1 LRRLILECSLGELGR
16 YLGAKSE
23 LEHLESFEVIKL
35 LKEEPNEWAMICKLK
50 LKQPRMGFEK
60 IMRDKSAQIQ
70 PLQVEKDGS
79 QILFMRHKPNRLAT
93 GLFAT
98 GGFLSIPLEISGG
111 KIRAS
116 FLGSTSQLKKLLR
129 LIDHEGIHCRIAS
142 NSDANFSQDSPLGFL
157 TEKQRK
163 VITSAY
169 NLGYY
174 DIPKKVSSEELA
186 SRLHIR
192 EATFVRHR
200 IKAEKRLLG
209 SLLAGS

>member
-1 LRRLILECSLGELGR
+1 LRRLILECSVEELGR
-16 YLGAKSE
+16 YLGARSE

-35 LKEEPNEWAMICKLK
+35 LKEEPNEWAMICKVK
-50 LKQPRMGFEK
+50 LKQQGISFEK
-60 IMRDKSAQIQ
+60 ILRDESAQIQ
-70 PLQVEKDGS
+70 LLQIEKDGS
-79 QILFMRHKPNRLAT
+79 QILFMKHKPNRLAT
-93 GLFAT
+93 GVFAT

-116 FLGSTSQLKKLLR
+116 FLGSALELKRLLR
-129 LIDHEGIHCRIAS
+129 LIDNEGIHFRIAS
-142 NSDANFSQDSPLGFL
+142 NSDANFSQDSPLSSL

-169 NLGYY
+169 RLGYY

-192 EATFVRHR
+192 EATYVRHR
-200 IKAEKRLLG
+200 IKAERRLLG